1 MNFSCEVS
9 HRLTSNRTFLY
20 LLHMYV
26 WISMS
31 CYRYVIVYHYH
42 CFWHCIIVHCSMTR
56 AASTFWKPPPNSD
69 QDLKYFWMAWESVTS
84 LRRSSKSYDR
94 HLSTAI
100 DQNNLSPGT
109 KTQILTRL
117 AFFVCLFCFC
127 FLFFVFFIPNLPEL
141 LGWLI
146 TFILLDLDTEM
157 HKEWNLYTK
166 TTIGINKMHWYLYA
180 GSKRWAVHPWR
191 PSRLSLYNQI
201 ILI

>member
-1 MNFSCEVS
+1 
-9 HRLTSNRTFLY
+9 
-20 LLHMYV
+20 MYV

-117 AFFVCLFCFC
+117 VFFCLFVL
-127 FLFFVFFIPNLPEL
+127 FLFFIFCLFLVPIYPSCWG
-141 LGWLI
+141 GWLHLYCL
-146 TFILLDLDTEM
+146 ILIQ
-157 HKEWNLYTK
+157 KCIRNGICIQRQQSGSTK
-166 TTIGINKMHWYLYA
+166 CIGIYMQVQRDGQCTLGDLQDW
-180 GSKRWAVHPWR
+180 VFII
-191 PSRLSLYNQI
+191 RLSWYKSNVYISLP
-201 ILI
+201 